1 MMKLLS
7 IILAVIMAM
16 TATPVKKTKTG
27 GGKGIG
33 TAAYHEPVCGIGEAA
48 ERAP

>member
-16 TATPVKKTKTG
+16 TAAPVNRTKAGRGT
-27 GGKGIG
+27 GIG
-33 TAAYHEPVCGIGEAA
+33 TAAYHEPACGIGEAA
-48 ERAP
+48 ERVP